1 MSGAAPAAGQA
12 PRAEG
17 ATGGTRRSG
26 GTVRVSRSGA
36 IATITLSNPG
46 RRNTMTEQMW
56 LGLVPVCRDL
66 ADDPQVRVV
75 VVRGDGGDFSAGAD
89 ISDLDSILKN
99 EESGRHDGGAVA
111 RGEAAL
117 AQLHKPTIAAVE
129 GYCLGGAW
137 QIAAACDI
145 RLASSDATF
154 GITPAKIGIVY
165 PVAGIERLVR
175 IAGPATAKYLLFSGD
190 FVDAERARAL
200 GLVQAVH
207 PAAAFWDEV
216 ADFARRL
223 ASRSQLSIQAMKDI
237 VDVVAAGSA
246 DLQAAS
252 DHWQE
257 RMAEAGDAEVGIRA
271 FLSKQAPQ
279 FTWNGGRESARPR
292 RDPPGTAIRDG
303 VNGIGAGPR
312 P

>member
-1 MSGAAPAAGQA
+1 MNQGAQAAPATGRQA
-12 PRAEG
+12 RGPG
-17 ATGGTRRSG
+17 A
-26 GTVRVSRSGA
+26 VRVSRTGST
-36 IATITLSNPG
+36 ATITLSNPG

-56 LGLVPVCRDL
+56 LGLVPVCHEL
-66 ADDPQVRVV
+66 AEDPEVRVV
-75 VVRGDGGDFSAGAD
+75 VVRGEGEDFSAGAD
-89 ISDLDSILKN
+89 ISDLDGILRDA
-99 EESGRHDGGAVA
+99 ESGHHDGGALA

-117 AQLHKPTIAAVE
+117 AGLHKPTIAAVE

-145 RLASSDATF
+145 RLASSGATF

-207 PAAAFWDEV
+207 PDERFWDEV
-216 ADFARRL
+216 TAFAQRL

-237 VDVVAAGSA
+237 VDVAAAGGDLRGASA
-246 DLQAAS
+246 HWQRQMAAS
-252 DHWQE
+252 EDP
-257 RMAEAGDAEVGIRA
+257 AIGVRA
-271 FLSKQAPQ
+271 FLDKQAPA
-279 FTWNGGRESARPR
+279 FTWNGGRKSVRQAPDGDARS
-292 RDPPGTAIRDG
+292 GG
-303 VNGIGAGPR
+303 GA
-312 P
+312 